1 MDRREFMKNVGMA
14 GGLAT
19 GLSALGGLGAGLARA
34 DHHGAHAA
42 AAGAGSAGT
51 AANGTASRQGM
62 QAILDAIREV
72 ETTML
77 TAEKGFTD
85 PAELAEAERAIGH
98 ILHTGLEFWLEA
110 DLDRPVFKPYVTPTR
125 KLLGC
130 NPDSLYYF
138 AAIRPDKTYRIT
150 GSVGAATFTS
160 FTVEAGSKDG
170 HAARGS
176 TGALGDDEMEINSD
190 GSYEIIASQTK
201 PAKGNWLQLGPDS
214 SQITTRHYHESRQS
228 VATIPGRVI
237 PISIEVLDPAPLVP
251 NRGDAQYA
259 ERLQAVANFVREHSA
274 MTFRKTT
281 PEMAK
286 ALAWTSIVPNQFNPA
301 GQWRG
306 AAGQNAYGNMHAW
319 YASANYALAPDEA
332 LVITGRFP
340 ECRFANIVLWN
351 SFMQSFDYANRQISL
366 NRNQI
371 VYEKDGSYRIVV
383 AHRDPGV
390 PNWLDTEG
398 RAKGHM
404 YWRYLFPASAPGK
417 PKTRVVKV
425 DSLA

>member
-1 MDRREFMKNVGMA
+1 MDRREFIKNVGMA
-14 GGLAT
+14 GGVAT
-19 GLSALGGLGAGLARA
+19 GFAALGGMAAGTARA
-34 DHHGAHAA
+34 DHHEA
-42 AAGAGSAGT
+42 AAGAA
-51 AANGTASRQGM
+51 AANGTASRQAM
-62 QAILDAIREV
+62 QTILDAIREV

-77 TAEKGFTD
+77 TEERGYTD
-85 PAELAEAERAIGH
+85 PAELAEGERAIAH

-138 AAIRPDKTYRIT
+138 APIRDDASYRVT

-160 FTVEAGSKDG
+160 FTVESGSAEG
-170 HAARGS
+170 HAAKGS
-176 TGALGDDEMEINSD
+176 SAALGDDEMEVRTD
-190 GSYEIIASQTK
+190 GSYEIIVSRDK
-201 PAKGNWLQLGPDS
+201 PASGNWLPLTAGA

-237 PISIEVLDPAPLVP
+237 PISIEVIDPVPLKP
-251 NRGDAQYA
+251 YGGDAQNA
-259 ERLQAVANFVREHSA
+259 AHLGWVANFVREHSA
-274 MTFRKTT
+274 MTFRKTS

-286 ALAWTSIVPNQFNPA
+286 QLGWVSLTPNKFNPA
-301 GQWRG
+301 GQWKG
-306 AAGQNAYGNMHAW
+306 SAGQNAYGNTHAW

-351 SFMQSFDYANRQISL
+351 SFMQSYDYANRTISR

-371 VYEKDGSYRIVV
+371 VYEKDGSYRLVV

-398 RAKGHM
+398 RPHGHM
-404 YWRYLFPASAPGK
+404 YWRYLFPTTAPGN
-417 PKTRVVKV
+417 PKTKVVKV

>member
-1 MDRREFMKNVGMA
+1 MDRREFMKSVGAA
-14 GGLAT
+14 GSMAT
-19 GLSALGGLGAGLARA
+19 GLAALGGLAAGAARA
-34 DHHGAHAA
+34 DHHEA
-42 AAGAGSAGT
+42 AAGASAG
-51 AANGTASRQGM
+51 AAGNGTTSRRGM

-72 ETTML
+72 ETKLITPENGI
-77 TAEKGFTD
+77 TEAAD
-85 PAELAEAERAIGH
+85 LAEAERTLGH
-98 ILHTGLEFWLEA
+98 ILHTGLEFWLEVDA
-110 DLDRPVFKPYVTPTR
+110 DRPVFKQYVTPTR

-150 GSVGAATFTS
+150 GNVGAATFTS
-160 FTVEAGSKDG
+160 FTVEDGSSEG

-176 TGALGDDEMEINSD
+176 SAALGDDEMTIEAD
-190 GSYEIIASQTK
+190 GSFEIIASQTK
-201 PAKGNWLQLGPDS
+201 PAKGNWLRFGPNS

-228 VATIPGRVI
+228 VATLPGRVV
-237 PISIEVLDPAPLVP
+237 PLSIAILDPGP
-251 NRGDAQYA
+251 NQPYGGDAEYGR
-259 ERLQAVANFVREHSA
+259 RLQWIANFVREHSA
-274 MTFRKTT
+274 MTFHKTT

-286 ALAWTSIVPNQFNPA
+286 ALGWTSLVPNRFNPA

-306 AAGQNAYGNMHAW
+306 SAGQNAYGNMHAW
-319 YASANYALAPDEA
+319 YASANYELAPDEA

-340 ECRFANIVLWN
+340 SCRFANIVLWN
-351 SFMQSFDYANRQISL
+351 SFMQSFDYANRRISL

-398 RAKGHM
+398 RPKGHM
-404 YWRYLFPASAPGK
+404 YWRYLFPTSAPGA
-417 PKTRVVKV
+417 PKTKVVKV

>member
-1 MDRREFMKNVGMA
+1 MDRREFMKGVGVA

-19 GLSALGGLGAGLARA
+19 GLSALNGLA
-34 DHHGAHAA
+34 
-42 AAGAGSAGT
+42 AGSASAGLFGRGGK
-51 AANGTASRQGM
+51 NGTASRQAM
-62 QAILDAIREV
+62 HAILDAITEV
-72 ETTML
+72 ETKML
-77 TAEKGFTD
+77 TPERGFTD
-85 PAELAEAERAIGH
+85 PAELAEAERAIAH

-110 DLDRPVFKPYVTPTR
+110 NLDRPVFKPYVTPTR

-138 AAIRPDKTYRIT
+138 AAIRPEKTYRIT

-160 FTVEAGSKDG
+160 FTVEDGSAEG
-170 HAARGS
+170 HAAKGS
-176 TGALGDDEMEINSD
+176 SAALGDDEMEINSD

-201 PAKGNWLQLGPDS
+201 PAKGNWLKLGPNS

-237 PISIEVLDPAPLVP
+237 PIAIEVLDPAPLAP
-251 NRGDAQYA
+251 NGGDAQNA
-259 ERLQAVANFVREHSA
+259 AHLQWVANFVREHSA
-274 MTFRKTT
+274 MTFHKTT

-286 ALAWTSIVPNQFNPA
+286 ALGWTSLVPNEFNPA

-306 AAGQNAYGNMHAW
+306 TAGQNAYGNMHAW
-319 YASANYALAPDEA
+319 YASANYELGPDEA

-340 ECRFANIVLWN
+340 ECRFANVVLWN
-351 SFMQSFDYANRQISL
+351 AFMQSYDFANRRISL

-371 VYEKDGSYRIVV
+371 EYEKDGSYRIVV

-398 RAKGHM
+398 RPKGHM
-404 YWRYLFPASAPGK
+404 YWRYLFPISAPGA
-417 PKTRVVKV
+417 PTTEVVKV

>member
-1 MDRREFMKNVGMA
+1 MDRREFMKGMGAA
-14 GGLAT
+14 GSMVAGLTAMNGLA
-19 GLSALGGLGAGLARA
+19 
-34 DHHGAHAA
+34 
-42 AAGAGSAGT
+42 AGT
-51 AANGTASRQGM
+51 AQAGLFGGGSATASRKAM
-62 QAILDAIREV
+62 HAILDAIREV

-77 TAEKGFTD
+77 SPKAGFTD

-110 DLDRPVFKPYVTPTR
+110 DLDRPVFKQYVTPTR

-160 FTVEAGSKDG
+160 FTVEDGSAEG
-170 HAARGS
+170 HAAKGS
-176 TGALGDDEMEINSD
+176 SAALGDDEMEIKSD

-201 PAKGNWLQLGPDS
+201 PARGNWLKLGPNS

-237 PISIEVLDPAPLVP
+237 PISIEVLDPEPLKP
-251 NRGDAQYA
+251 NGGDAQNA
-259 ERLQAVANFVREHSA
+259 ARLQWVANFVREHSA
-274 MTFRKTT
+274 MTFRKTS

-286 ALAWTSIVPNQFNPA
+286 ALGWTSLVPNQFNPA

-306 AAGQNAYGNMHAW
+306 TAGQNAYGNMHAW
-319 YASANYALAPDEA
+319 YASANYELAPDEA

-351 SFMQSFDYANRQISL
+351 AFMQSFDFANRRISL

-371 VYEKDGSYRIVV
+371 EYEKDGSYRIVV

-398 RAKGHM
+398 RPKGHM
-404 YWRYLFPASAPGK
+404 YWRYLFPVTDPGK
-417 PKTRVVKV
+417 PDTQVVKV

>member
-1 MDRREFMKNVGMA
+1 MDRREFIKSVGVA
-14 GGLAT
+14 GGVATGLAT
-19 GLSALGGLGAGLARA
+19 LGGMAAGTARA
-34 DHHGAHAA
+34 DHHGAAPV
-42 AAGAGSAGT
+42 T
-51 AANGTASRQGM
+51 NGTASRQAM
-62 QAILDAIREV
+62 NAILDAIREV
-72 ETTML
+72 ETKML
-77 TAEKGFTD
+77 APERGFTD
-85 PAELAEAERAIGH
+85 PAELAEAERAIAH
-98 ILHTGLEFWLEA
+98 ILQTGLEFWLEA

-160 FTVEAGSKDG
+160 FTVEDGSAEG
-170 HAARGS
+170 HAAKGS
-176 TGALGDDEMEINSD
+176 SAALGDDEMEIESD
-190 GSYEIIASQTK
+190 GSYEIIASQTR
-201 PAKGNWLQLGPDS
+201 PARGNWLRLGPSS

-237 PISIEVLDPAPLVP
+237 PISIEVLDPEPLKP
-251 NRGDAQYA
+251 NGGDAQNA
-259 ERLQAVANFVREHSA
+259 AHLQWVANFVREHSA
-274 MTFRKTT
+274 MTFHKTT

-286 ALAWTSIVPNQFNPA
+286 KLGWTSLVPNQFNPA

-306 AAGQNAYGNMHAW
+306 TAGQNAYGNMHAW
-319 YASANYALAPDEA
+319 YASANYQLAPDEA

-351 SFMQSFDYANRQISL
+351 AFMQSYDFASRRISL

-371 VYEKDGSYRIVV
+371 EYEKDGSYRIVV

-398 RAKGHM
+398 RPKGHM
-404 YWRYLFPASAPGK
+404 YWRYLFPISDPGK
-417 PKTRVVKV
+417 PKTKVVKV

>member
-1 MDRREFMKNVGMA
+1 MDRREFMKGVGVA

-19 GLSALGGLGAGLARA
+19 GLATAGSF
-34 DHHGAHAA
+34 
-42 AAGAGSAGT
+42 AAGAAQAGIFGRSSGGS
-51 AANGTASRQGM
+51 ASRQGM
-62 QAILDAIREV
+62 QAIFDAIREV
-72 ETTML
+72 ETKTL
-77 TAEKGFTD
+77 TAKNGFSD
-85 PAELAEAERAIGH
+85 PAELAEAERTIAH
-98 ILHTGLEFWLEA
+98 ILHTGLEFWLEV
-110 DLDRPVFKPYVTPTR
+110 DPDRPVFKQYVTPTR

-150 GSVGAATFTS
+150 GNVGAATFTS
-160 FTVEAGSKDG
+160 FTVEEGSFDG

-176 TGALGDDEMEINSD
+176 SSALGDDEMEIAAD
-190 GSYEIIASQTK
+190 GSFEIIASQTK
-201 PAKGNWLQLGPDS
+201 PAKGNWLRFGPES

-228 VATIPGRVI
+228 VATIPGRMV
-237 PISIEVLDPAPLVP
+237 PLSIEILDPGPLAPYG
-251 NRGDAQYA
+251 GDAQYA
-259 ERLQAVANFVREHSA
+259 KRLQAVANFVREHSA

-281 PEMAK
+281 PEMAQ
-286 ALAWTSIVPNQFNPA
+286 ALGWTSLVPNEFNPA

-306 AAGQNAYGNMHAW
+306 TAGQNAYGNMHAW

-340 ECRFANIVLWN
+340 QCRFANIVLWN
-351 SFMQSFDYANRQISL
+351 SFMQSFDYANRPISL

-371 VYEKDGSYRIVV
+371 VYENDGSYRIVV

-404 YWRYLFPASAPGK
+404 YWRYLFPTSAPGK
-417 PKTRVVKV
+417 PETEVVKV

>member
-1 MDRREFMKNVGMA
+1 MDRRDFMKGVGAA
-14 GGLAT
+14 GGMV
-19 GLSALGGLGAGLARA
+19 AGLTAMN
-34 DHHGAHAA
+34 GL
-42 AAGAGSAGT
+42 AAGPAE
-51 AANGTASRQGM
+51 AALFGGGNGTASRKAM

-72 ETTML
+72 ETKIL
-77 TAEKGFTD
+77 TAKNGFTD
-85 PAELAEAERAIGH
+85 PVELAEAERTIGH

-110 DLDRPVFKPYVTPTR
+110 DLDRPVFKQYVTPTR

-160 FTVEAGSKDG
+160 FTVEEGSAEG

-176 TGALGDDEMEINSD
+176 SAALGDDEMEIKSD

-201 PAKGNWLQLGPDS
+201 PAKGNWLKLGPTS
-214 SQITTRHYHESRQS
+214 SQITTRHYHESRQC
-228 VATIPGRVI
+228 VATLPGRVI
-237 PISIEVLDPAPLVP
+237 PISIEVLDPEPLKP

-259 ERLQAVANFVREHSA
+259 ERLQWVANFVREHSA
-274 MTFRKTT
+274 MTFRKTS

-286 ALAWTSIVPNQFNPA
+286 ALGWTSLVPNQFTPA

-306 AAGQNAYGNMHAW
+306 TAGQNAYGNMHAW
-319 YASANYALAPDEA
+319 YASANYELAPDEA

-340 ECRFANIVLWN
+340 ECRFANVVLWN
-351 SFMQSFDYANRQISL
+351 AFMQSYDYANRRISL

-398 RAKGHM
+398 RPKGHM
-404 YWRYLFPASAPGK
+404 YWRYLFPIGEPGK
-417 PKTRVVKV
+417 PDTRVVKV

>member
-1 MDRREFMKNVGMA
+1 MDRRDFIKGVGMA
-14 GGLAT
+14 GGVAT
-19 GLSALGGLGAGLARA
+19 GLAALGPLAAGMARA
-34 DHHGAHAA
+34 DHHGA
-42 AAGAGSAGT
+42 AAGATGG
-51 AANGTASRQGM
+51 ANGTASRQAM
-62 QAILDAIREV
+62 HALLDAIREV
-72 ETTML
+72 ETKL
-77 TAEKGFTD
+77 LSPENGYDD
-85 PAELAEAERAIGH
+85 PAELAEAERAIAH

-110 DLDRPVFKPYVTPTR
+110 DVDRPVFKPYVTPTR

-138 AAIRPDKTYRIT
+138 APIRPDKTYRVT
-150 GSVGAATFTS
+150 GNVGAATFTS
-160 FTVEAGSKDG
+160 FTVEDGSAEG

-176 TGALGDDEMEINSD
+176 SAALGDDEMTINAD
-190 GSYEIIASQTK
+190 GSYEIVVSQTK
-201 PAKGNWLQLGPDS
+201 PAKGNWLKLGPTS
-214 SQITTRHYHESRQS
+214 SQITTRHYHESRHS

-237 PISIEVLDPAPLVP
+237 PIAIEVLDPEPAKP
-251 NRGDAQYA
+251 NGGDAQNA
-259 ERLQAVANFVREHSA
+259 AHLQWVANFVREHSA
-274 MTFRKTT
+274 MTFRKTS

-286 ALAWTSIVPNQFNPA
+286 QLGWVSLEPNEFNPA

-306 AAGQNAYGNMHAW
+306 TAGRNAYGNMHAW
-319 YASANYALAPDEA
+319 YASANYALGPDEA

-351 SFMQSFDYANRQISL
+351 AFMQSFDYANRPISL

-371 VYEKDGSYRIVV
+371 VYEKDGSYRLVV

-398 RAKGHM
+398 RPKGHM
-404 YWRYLFPASAPGK
+404 YWRYLFPTSAPGK
-417 PKTRVVKV
+417 PRTKVVKV